1 MTRGTVSS
9 ILAFVTAASCASATA
24 LYGTY
29 QASATHTCSGINCT
43 SATDVI
49 TGTGSNTL
57 QGASD
62 FTATIT
68 ETPFFQGDF
77 QPGSIVFTS
86 LSNGSEI
93 SGVLNLAWVRS
104 IAPPPFE
111 LTGRVE
117 ITGGTGPY
125 SGFRAN
131 TDVFGKGTFTSLMSA
146 TGTVALVPEPE
157 TWSLIIV
164 SGLAIVAGRC
174 LRVRSPLKNT

>member
-1 MTRGTVSS
+1 MTRGTVTS
-9 ILAFVTAASCASATA
+9 ILAFVSAVSCASATI

-29 QASATHTCSGINCT
+29 QASATHTCSGINCS

-62 FTATIT
+62 FSATIT

-77 QPGSIVFTS
+77 QPGTVVFTS
-86 LSNGSEI
+86 LSNGGEI

-111 LTGRVE
+111 LTGTVE

-131 TDVFGKGTFTSLMSA
+131 TDVFGKGTFTSLTSA

-157 TWSLIIV
+157 SSLLLLL
-164 SGLAIVAGRC
+164 SGLTIIARRG
-174 LRVRSPLKNT
+174 LRVRA

>member
-1 MTRGTVSS
+1 MTRRTVTS
-9 ILAFVTAASCASATA
+9 ILAFVTAASCASATV

-49 TGTGSNTL
+49 TGIGSNTL

-77 QPGSIVFTS
+77 QPGSVVFAS

-104 IAPPPFE
+104 IAPPLFE
-111 LTGRVE
+111 
-117 ITGGTGPY
+117 
-125 SGFRAN
+125 
-131 TDVFGKGTFTSLMSA
+131 
-146 TGTVALVPEPE
+146 
-157 TWSLIIV
+157 
-164 SGLAIVAGRC
+164 
-174 LRVRSPLKNT
+174 

>member
-1 MTRGTVSS
+1 MSRGTVTI
-9 ILAFVTAASCASATA
+9 ILAFVTAAGCASATS

-29 QASATHTCSGINCT
+29 QASATHTCSGVNCS

-57 QGASD
+57 QGASE

-77 QPGSIVFTS
+77 QPGIIVFTS
-86 LSNGSEI
+86 QSNGGEI

-111 LTGRVE
+111 LTGTVE

-131 TDVFGKGTFTSLMSA
+131 TNVFGKGTFTSLMSA
-146 TGTVALVPEPE
+146 TGTVALVPEPG
-157 TWSLIIV
+157 TWSLLLLF
-164 SGLAIVAGRC
+164 GLAAMAYFRPGSMQR
-174 LRVRSPLKNT
+174 K